1 MKAILEAGITWLKNK
16 LYQKTADVLAETVKK
31 SVEESIIN
39 KIEPVR
45 EKVTT
50 PIDSLSKAHDRIT
63 KTFKEKQAEAKTL
76 TEKGRWLTEA
86 LSEEEES
93 SHSSTD
99 SSNQPDFIASEPT
112 KAHFD
117 VKLYDAVED
126 VEYDKR
132 IVVEHR
138 VERRHP
144 SVVAILNIEE
154 KARSARN
161 HKPDRNLVDDRSPNL
176 PQAIRTY
183 YELSGIQVKEIYH
196 LHLPGTKIQTV

>member
-76 TEKGRWLTEA
+76 TEKGRWLSEA
-86 LSEEEES
+86 LNKEEEANR
-93 SHSSTD
+93 SSTG
-99 SSNQPDFIASEPT
+99 SSNQPDFTATEPT

-138 VERRHP
+138 VEHRHP
-144 SVVAILNIEE
+144 SAVVILNVEE

-196 LHLPGTKIQTV
+196 LHLPGTKVQTV

>member
-1 MKAILEAGITWLKNK
+1 MKAILEAGIAWLKNK

-63 KTFKEKQAEAKTL
+63 ETFKEKQAEAKTL
-76 TEKGRWLTEA
+76 TEKGRWLSEA
-86 LSEEEES
+86 LNKEEES
-93 SHSSTD
+93 NHSSTD
-99 SSNQPDFIASEPT
+99 SSNQPDFIATEPT
-112 KAHFD
+112 RAHFD
-117 VKLYDAVED
+117 VKLYDTVED

-138 VERRHP
+138 VEHRHP
-144 SVVAILNIEE
+144 SVVAILNVEE
-154 KARSARN
+154 KARSTRN

-196 LHLPGTKIQTV
+196 LHLPGTKVQEV

>member
-93 SHSSTD
+93 NHSSTD

-132 IVVEHR
+132 IVVEHC
-138 VERRHP
+138 VEHRHP
-144 SVVAILNIEE
+144 SVVAVLNIEE

-196 LHLPGTKIQTV
+196 LHLPGTKVQTV

>member
-39 KIEPVR
+39 KIEPIR

-63 KTFKEKQAEAKTL
+63 ETFKEKQTEAKTL
-76 TEKGRWLTEA
+76 TEKGRWLSEA
-86 LSEEEES
+86 LNKEEEAN
-93 SHSSTD
+93 H
-99 SSNQPDFIASEPT
+99 SSNQPDFIATEPT

-138 VERRHP
+138 VEHRHP
-144 SVVAILNIEE
+144 SVVVILNIEE

-196 LHLPGTKIQTV
+196 LHLPGTKVQEV

>member
-39 KIEPVR
+39 KIEPIR

-50 PIDSLSKAHDRIT
+50 PIDSLSKAHERVT
-63 KTFKEKQAEAKTL
+63 ETFKEKQAEAKTL
-76 TEKGRWLTEA
+76 AEKGRWLSEA
-86 LSEEEES
+86 LNEEEES
-93 SHSSTD
+93 NHSSAD
-99 SSNQPDFIASEPT
+99 SSNQPDFIATEPT

-132 IVVEHR
+132 IIVEHC
-138 VERRHP
+138 VEHRHP
-144 SVVAILNIEE
+144 SVVAVLNIEE

-196 LHLPGTKIQTV
+196 LHLPGTKVQTV

>member
-63 KTFKEKQAEAKTL
+63 ETFKEKQAEAKTL
-76 TEKGRWLTEA
+76 TEKGRWLSEA
-86 LSEEEES
+86 LNEEEES
-93 SHSSTD
+93 NHSPTD

-138 VERRHP
+138 VEHRHP
-144 SVVAILNIEE
+144 SVVAVLNIEE

-161 HKPDRNLVDDRSPNL
+161 HKPVRNLVDDRSPNL

-196 LHLPGTKIQTV
+196 LHLPGTKVQTV

>member
-76 TEKGRWLTEA
+76 TEKGRWLSEA
-86 LSEEEES
+86 LNEEEES
-93 SHSSTD
+93 NHSSTD
-99 SSNQPDFIASEPT
+99 SSNQPDFIATEPT

-132 IVVEHR
+132 IIVEHC
-138 VERRHP
+138 VEHRHP
-144 SVVAILNIEE
+144 SVVAVLNIEE

-196 LHLPGTKIQTV
+196 LHLPGTKVQTV